1 MKNKKLLLSVTALTL
16 AVAGAVWYGGSK
28 VMAANGTGH
37 DAMVSTLSEKL
48 GVSDDKVTAAFD
60 SIETEHRATRAVEQ
74 KTQLDKAVA
83 DKVITQEQEDK
94 LIAKRAELQTERE
107 QKRAEMDKW
116 FTDNGIDHDKIK
128 AYMSEGGMGM
138 GKGAGMGGRGQHMGN
153 E

>member
-16 AVAGAVWYGGSK
+16 AVAGAVWYGGGK
-28 VMAANGTGH
+28 VLAANGAGH

-48 GVSDDKVTAAFD
+48 GVSEDKVTAAFD
-60 SIETEHRATRAVEQ
+60 SVEADHQAARVAEQ

-94 LIAKRAELQTERE
+94 LIAKKAELQTERE
-107 QKRAEMDKW
+107 QKRVEMDKW

-128 AYMSEGGMGM
+128 TYMSEGGMGI
-138 GKGAGMGGRGQHMGN
+138 GKGAGMGGRGHMGN